1 MQLLLICKLEEM
13 EEVLLLKLHISRE
26 TEQHQQSVQFLG
38 EQRFVL
44 IKANYASAIVLY
56 VTSVYQSFL
65 FSF

>member
-44 IKANYASAIVLY
+44 IKANDASAIVLD